1 MFSFR
6 SLLLQHG
13 YLFLFSYILAVQ
25 IGVPIPADP
34 LLLIVGAMIGDHR
47 YGLAL
52 SILVALAAA
61 LMGDSFWYEVGRLR
75 GRSILKTLCKFSLE
89 PDSCIRSTENRFTRQ
104 GAGALLFAKF
114 IPGMSLVLM
123 PLAGVTRMPR
133 WKFLLADAAGCSIW
147 IIGYLVAG
155 DLFHRQIDSV
165 IERLGLFGRGAGMT
179 ILTLLALY
187 ITYRLFQRW
196 RLRRELRINRVTP
209 ETVLELIEKAERV
222 TIVDLRSSVDL
233 EQDGFKIPGAL
244 IIKPADLRSRSHE
257 IPKDQE
263 VILYCT

>member
-13 YLFLFSYILAVQ
+13 YLFLFSYILTVQ
-25 IGVPIPADP
+25 LGVPIPADP

-61 LMGDSFWYEVGRLR
+61 LIGDSFWYEVGRLR

-89 PDSCIRSTENRFTRQ
+89 PDTCIRSTENRFTRR

-114 IPGMSLVLM
+114 VPGMSLVLM

-133 WKFLLADAAGCSIW
+133 WKFLLADAGGCSLW
-147 IIGYLVAG
+147 IITYLLTG

-165 IERLGLFGRGAGMT
+165 IERLGLFGRRAGMT

-187 ITYRLFQRW
+187 IAYRLFQRW

-209 ETVLELIEKAERV
+209 ETVLKLIEKNAGV

-233 EQDGFKIPGAL
+233 EQDGFKVPGAL

-257 IPKDQE
+257 IPENQE
-263 VILYCT
+263 VILYCS